1 MNHGKKTFY
10 DLTPQPKDE
19 VLAKLDY
26 LIDAVNFLLI
36 PTEGN
41 A

>member
-19 VLAKLDY
+19 LIERLDVAIEKLE
-26 LIDAVNFLLI
+26 LLLM